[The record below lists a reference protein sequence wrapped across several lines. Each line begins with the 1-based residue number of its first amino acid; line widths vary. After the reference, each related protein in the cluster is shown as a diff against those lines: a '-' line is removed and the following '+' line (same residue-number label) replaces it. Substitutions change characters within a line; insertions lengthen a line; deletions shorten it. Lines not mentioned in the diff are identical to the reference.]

1 MSALPKPESLFFEL
15 ETDYMLPISDWFPM
29 AAAGLAFTLLGGI
42 KLWGLKRGIVGG
54 AGKPVAQRLCG
65 T

>member
-1 MSALPKPESLFFEL
+1 MIAFTDWLPP
-15 ETDYMLPISDWFPM
+15 
-29 AAAGLAFTLLGGI
+29 AAVGLTFTLLGGI

-54 AGKPVAQRLCG
+54 ADKPFAQRLCG

>member
-1 MSALPKPESLFFEL
+1 MIGF
-15 ETDYMLPISDWFPM
+15 SDWLPL
-29 AAAGLAFTLLGGI
+29 ATVGLTFTILGSI

-54 AGKPVAQRLCG
+54 GDKPVVQRLCG

>member
-1 MSALPKPESLFFEL
+1 MIHFA
-15 ETDYMLPISDWFPM
+15 DWFPL
-29 AAAGLAFTLLGGI
+29 AAVGVTFTLLGGI

-54 AGKPVAQRLCG
+54 AGKPVAERLCG

>member
-1 MSALPKPESLFFEL
+1 MITLADWLPP
-15 ETDYMLPISDWFPM
+15 
-29 AAAGLAFTLLGGI
+29 AVVGLTFAVFGCI

-54 AGKPVAQRLCG
+54 NDKPFTQQLCG